1 MNETV
6 YIETTIVSYL
16 TARPTK
22 DVLRDAHQQATK
34 DWWDHQRPTYQLLT
48 SEVVQIE
55 AAAGDPTAA
64 AERLN
69 ALNPL
74 PLLPIT
80 VDARQIARALL
91 AQMALPVTADR
102 DALHVA
108 IAASNG
114 VEYLLTWNCRH
125 LANATLR
132 GKIEGVCRSL
142 GYEPPIICTPLEL
155 VR

>member
-6 YIETTIVSYL
+6 YIDTTIVSYL
-16 TARPTK
+16 TAWPSK
-22 DVLRDAHQQATK
+22 DLLRAAHQIATK
-34 DWWDHQRPTYQLLT
+34 DWWDHQRGTYQLLT

-64 AERLN
+64 AERMNVLN
-69 ALNPL
+69 AL

-80 VDARQIARALL
+80 ADARHIARALL
-91 AQMALPVTADR
+91 AQMALSATADR

-114 VEYLLTWNCRH
+114 VEFLLTWNCSH

-132 GKIEGVCRSL
+132 GKIESVCRSL

>member
-16 TARPTK
+16 TAWPSK
-22 DVLRDAHQQATK
+22 DALRAAHQTATK
-34 DWWDHQRPTYQLLT
+34 DWWDQQRGTYQLLT

-64 AERLN
+64 AERIN
-69 ALNPL
+69 VITAL

-80 VDARQIARALL
+80 ADARQIARALL
-91 AQMALPVTADR
+91 AQMALPATADR

-114 VEYLLTWNCRH
+114 
-125 LANATLR
+125 TL
-132 GKIEGVCRSL
+132 S
-142 GYEPPIICTPLEL
+142 P
-155 VR
+155 

>member
-1 MNETV
+1 VQHTRE
-6 YIETTIVSYL
+6 
-16 TARPTK
+16 
-22 DVLRDAHQQATK
+22 ATK
-34 DWWDHQRPTYQLLT
+34 DWWDHQRGTYQLLT

-55 AAAGDPTAA
+55 ATAGDPNAA
-64 AERLN
+64 TERINVLN
-69 ALNPL
+69 AL
-74 PLLPIT
+74 PLLPVT
-80 VDARQIARALL
+80 PDAKQIARALL
-91 AQMALPVTADR
+91 AQMALPATADR

-132 GKIEGVCRSL
+132 GKIETVCRSL

>member
-6 YIETTIVSYL
+6 YIETTIISYL
-16 TARPTK
+16 TAWPSK
-22 DVLRDAHQQATK
+22 DLLRAAHQEATK
-34 DWWDHQRPTYQLLT
+34 DWWDHQRGTYQLLT

-55 AAAGDPTAA
+55 ATAGDPNAA
-64 AERLN
+64 TERINVLN
-69 ALNPL
+69 AL
-74 PLLPIT
+74 PLLPVT
-80 VDARQIARALL
+80 PDAKQIARALL
-91 AQMALPVTADR
+91 AQMALPATADR

-132 GKIEGVCRSL
+132 GKIETVCRSL